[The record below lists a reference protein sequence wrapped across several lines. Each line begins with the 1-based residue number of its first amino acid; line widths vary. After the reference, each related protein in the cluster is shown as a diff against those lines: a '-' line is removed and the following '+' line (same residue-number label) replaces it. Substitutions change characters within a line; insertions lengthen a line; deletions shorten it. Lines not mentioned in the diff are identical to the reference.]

1 MKFQL
6 LTLVSIATTTL
17 AINLEQVRLIN
28 DDELMVQDA
37 QFDYPAIV
45 NLKDQDAEIAKK
57 TSSSSATTTTTAK
70 KDKRPLLLLVPHL
83 LLLLLLNLTP
93 LHHLHLH
100 LKNINR
106 NCFYY

>member
-57 TSSSSATTTTTAK
+57 TITSSSSTTTTTTAK
-70 KDKRPLLLLVPHL
+70 KDKKTTSTTSASSTTTTSTKS
-83 LLLLLLNLTP
+83 NSTSS
-93 LHHLHLH
+93 
-100 LKNINR
+100 I
-106 NCFYY
+106 FIFI

>member
-57 TSSSSATTTTTAK
+57 TITSSSSTTTTTTAK

-100 LKNINR
+100 LKT
-106 NCFYY
+106 